1 MITEQG
7 AQQRPL
13 WTLSES
19 AQHCSVSR
27 STVRRYRETGKFPNA
42 VKDPERGWIVP
53 VGDLLAAGLRPGR
66 SAPLSEHAQSKN
78 GPAHDLAQRIQ
89 QLETQLTVERAQRA
103 AVEQVAAERERSL
116 TDLRAALRM
125 LEAGPTR
132 PEPTSA
138 VPVVP
143 PGPEPTP
150 SVPPAARPRWW
161 QRKEQGRHYR
171 WSSPPRTPPGA
182 S

>member
-7 AQQRPL
+7 AQPRPS
-13 WTLSES
+13 WTLSEA

-27 STVRRYRETGKFPNA
+27 STVRRYRETGKLPNA

-66 SAPLSEHAQSKN
+66 SAPLSDHAQPEN
-78 GPAHDLAQRIQ
+78 EPAHDLAHRVL

-132 PEPTSA
+132 PPEHVSA

-143 PGPEPTP
+143 PRPEPIP
-150 SVPPAARPRWW
+150 SVLPAARPKWW
-161 QRKEQGRHYR
+161 QRRSR
-171 WSSPPRTPPGA
+171 
-182 S
+182 

>member
-13 WTLSES
+13 WTLSEA

-66 SAPLSEHAQSKN
+66 SAPLSEHAQSEDD
-78 GPAHDLAQRIQ
+78 PARDLAQRIQ

-116 TDLRAALRM
+116 VDLRAALRM
-125 LEAGPTR
+125 LDAGPTR
-132 PEPTSA
+132 PEPVPP
-138 VPVVP
+138 VPVVS

-150 SVPPAARPRWW
+150 SVLPAARPRWW
-161 QRKEQGRHYR
+161 RRNR
-171 WSSPPRTPPGA
+171 
-182 S
+182 

>member
-13 WTLSES
+13 WTLSEA

-53 VGDLLAAGLRPGR
+53 VGDLLVAGLRPGR
-66 SAPLSEHAQSKN
+66 SGPLSEPAQSEDD
-78 GPAHDLAQRIQ
+78 PAHDLAQRVV

-116 TDLRAALRM
+116 VDLRAALRM
-125 LEAGPTR
+125 LDAGPTR
-132 PEPTSA
+132 PEPVPP

-143 PGPEPTP
+143 PGSEPTP
-150 SVPPAARPRWW
+150 SVPPEARPKWW
-161 QRKEQGRHYR
+161 QRRNR
-171 WSSPPRTPPGA
+171 
-182 S
+182 

>member
-7 AQQRPL
+7 AQLRPL
-13 WTLSES
+13 WTLSEA

-27 STVRRYRETGKFPNA
+27 STVRRYRETGKLPNA

-66 SAPLSEHAQSKN
+66 SAPLSEHAQSDA

-116 TDLRAALRM
+116 ADLRAALRM

-132 PEPTSA
+132 PEPVSP

-143 PGPEPTP
+143 PGSEPTP
-150 SVPPAARPRWW
+150 SVLPAARPKWW
-161 QRKEQGRHYR
+161 QRRSK
-171 WSSPPRTPPGA
+171 
-182 S
+182 

>member
-13 WTLSES
+13 WTLSEA

-42 VKDPERGWIVP
+42 VKDPEHGWIVP

-66 SAPLSEHAQSKN
+66 SAPLSEHAQSEN

-103 AVEQVAAERERSL
+103 AVEQVAAEREQSL
-116 TDLRAALRM
+116 VDLRAALRM
-125 LEAGPTR
+125 LDAVPTR
-132 PEPTSA
+132 PEPVSA

-143 PGPEPTP
+143 PGPEPAP
-150 SVPPAARPRWW
+150 RVLPAARSRWW
-161 QRKEQGRHYR
+161 RRSR
-171 WSSPPRTPPGA
+171 
-182 S
+182 

>member
-13 WTLSES
+13 WTLSEA
-19 AQHCSVSR
+19 AQHCLVSR

-66 SAPLSEHAQSKN
+66 STPHVEHAQSEN
-78 GPAHDLAQRIQ
+78 DPAHDLAQRIQ

-116 TDLRAALRM
+116 ADLRAALRM
-125 LEAGPTR
+125 LEAGPTL
-132 PEPTSA
+132 PEPVSP
-138 VPVVP
+138 VPAVP
-143 PGPEPTP
+143 PGPEPIP
-150 SVPPAARPRWW
+150 SVLPAAWPRWW
-161 QRKEQGRHYR
+161 QRRNR
-171 WSSPPRTPPGA
+171 
-182 S
+182 

>member
-13 WTLSES
+13 WTLSE
-19 AQHCSVSR
+19 A
-27 STVRRYRETGKFPNA
+27 VRRYRETGKFPNA
-42 VKDPERGWIVP
+42 VRDPERGWFVP
-53 VGDLLAAGLRPGR
+53 LGDLLATGLRPGR
-66 SAPLSEHAQSKN
+66 SAPLSEPAQSEK
-78 GPAHDLAQRIQ
+78 GPAHDLAQRVI

-103 AVEQVAAERERSL
+103 AVEQVTAERERSL

-132 PEPTSA
+132 PEPVSA

-143 PGPEPTP
+143 PGPEPAP
-150 SVPPAARPRWW
+150 SVLPAARPKWW
-161 QRKEQGRHYR
+161 QRRSR
-171 WSSPPRTPPGA
+171 
-182 S
+182 

>member
-13 WTLSES
+13 WTLSE
-19 AQHCSVSR
+19 AVL
-27 STVRRYRETGKFPNA
+27 RYRETGKFPNA
-42 VKDPERGWIVP
+42 VRDPERGWFVP
-53 VGDLLAAGLRPGR
+53 LGDLLAAGLRPGR
-66 SAPLSEHAQSKN
+66 SAPLSEPAQSEN
-78 GPAHDLAQRIQ
+78 GPAHDLAQRVV

-132 PEPTSA
+132 PEPVSA

-143 PGPEPTP
+143 PGPEPAP
-150 SVPPAARPRWW
+150 SVLPAARPKWW
-161 QRKEQGRHYR
+161 QRRGR
-171 WSSPPRTPPGA
+171 
-182 S
+182 

>member
-7 AQQRPL
+7 AQQRPS
-13 WTLSES
+13 WTLSEA

-66 SAPLSEHAQSKN
+66 SAPLSEHAQSEN
-78 GPAHDLAQRIQ
+78 GPAHDLAQRVI

-116 TDLRAALRM
+116 ADLRAALRM

-132 PEPTSA
+132 PEPVSP

-143 PGPEPTP
+143 LGPEPIP
-150 SVPPAARPRWW
+150 SVLPAARPRWW
-161 QRKEQGRHYR
+161 QRRNR
-171 WSSPPRTPPGA
+171 
-182 S
+182 

>member
-1 MITEQG
+1 MITDQG

-66 SAPLSEHAQSKN
+66 SAPLSEQVHGSSLPGDRQVPQRRQ
-78 GPAHDLAQRIQ
+78 GP
-89 QLETQLTVERAQRA
+89 
-103 AVEQVAAERERSL
+103 
-116 TDLRAALRM
+116 
-125 LEAGPTR
+125 
-132 PEPTSA
+132 
-138 VPVVP
+138 
-143 PGPEPTP
+143 
-150 SVPPAARPRWW
+150 
-161 QRKEQGRHYR
+161 
-171 WSSPPRTPPGA
+171 
-182 S
+182 

>member
-7 AQQRPL
+7 AQQRPS
-13 WTLSES
+13 WTLSEA

-66 SAPLSEHAQSKN
+66 SAPLSEPAQSED
-78 GPAHDLAQRIQ
+78 GPAHDLAQRVL

-125 LEAGPTR
+125 LDAGPTR
-132 PEPTSA
+132 PEPVSPAPVVAPDPEPSA
-138 VPVVP
+138 V
-143 PGPEPTP
+143 
-150 SVPPAARPRWW
+150 SPAPRRRWW
-161 QRKEQGRHYR
+161 QRSH
-171 WSSPPRTPPGA
+171 P
-182 S
+182 